1 MRFLQAL
8 CLVLIVPPPFEDIAK
23 KVGLG
28 DVGIRLAET
37 VPVHAAIVVDV
48 PVWNDVVIGAED
60 AVECLHGFDQLSP
73 GARSDNL
80 FNNLVHRWVLNA
92 GCVAAAGRV
101 RDVGGPEIP
110 LLIARA
116 FTLREG
122 GQDGVVA
129 VLLDHSD
136 EFRPLHQAVARA
148 DAQLAKILEDPEFKE
163 IVDSCINCKRCLT
176 ECPSGVDVP
185 WLAIVGRHEY
195 VDKKG
200 ESFTNRV
207 LTDTRS
213 LCSQGSM
220 LAPIANFATSL
231 APIRWGLQKAIGLEA
246 KRYLPQFRN
255 QTLRKILKSRKQSTS
270 SEEVVFF
277 LGCYANYNDPEG
289 EGLAVV
295 DVLEQNGLKVVMPE
309 FRCCGIARIS
319 AGAQHQIIDDIR
331 FNINLLHEY
340 ASRGV
345 PIIFSEP
352 SCELAVKKEYPRI
365 VDTAEARVVAE
376 HCYDIHQ
383 YLMNLH
389 KEGRLNTEFNRL
401 DMSVG
406 YHAPCHLKS
415 VGVTREPIELMEL
428 IPGITVKPFS
438 DKCCGMGGTYGLKA
452 NNYDLSMKIG
462 KRLFEEVIAADV
474 DQVVTGC
481 GACGMQIFQGTA
493 RESCHPLKLLAKAY
507 GKERIVA

>member
-1 MRFLQAL
+1 
-8 CLVLIVPPPFEDIAK
+8 
-23 KVGLG
+23 
-28 DVGIRLAET
+28 
-37 VPVHAAIVVDV
+37 
-48 PVWNDVVIGAED
+48 
-60 AVECLHGFDQLSP
+60 
-73 GARSDNL
+73 
-80 FNNLVHRWVLNA
+80 
-92 GCVAAAGRV
+92 
-101 RDVGGPEIP
+101 
-110 LLIARA
+110 
-116 FTLREG
+116 
-122 GQDGVVA
+122 
-129 VLLDHSD
+129 
-136 EFRPLHQAVARA
+136 
-148 DAQLAKILEDPEFKE
+148 
-163 IVDSCINCKRCLT
+163 
-176 ECPSGVDVP
+176 VP

-195 VDKKG
+195 VEKKG

-207 LTDTRS
+207 LTDTRT

-220 LAPIANFATSL
+220 LAPVANLATSL
-231 APIRWGLQKAIGLEA
+231 APIRWGLQKAIGMEA

-255 QTLRKILKSRKQSTS
+255 QTLRKMLKGRKQSQS
-270 SEEVVFF
+270 SREVVFF

-295 DVLEQNGLKVVMPE
+295 DVLEHNGLKVVMPE

-331 FNINLLHEY
+331 FNINLLHDY

-365 VDTAEARVVAE
+365 VETEEARVVAE
-376 HCYDIHQ
+376 HCYDIHE
-383 YLMNLH
+383 YLMHLH
-389 KEGRLNTEFNRL
+389 KEGKLNTEFSRL

-462 KRLFEEVIAADV
+462 KRLFDEVLAADV